1 MYQRAKSFNRNL
13 LSPNY
18 NYHYANNYEK
28 PFFHTYTQQQPQ
40 NQKPKSNL
48 RNRKHI
54 PFITEIKH
62 VQTSEQA
69 LSLFH
74 HYKQLGFKHYYP
86 SYAALLYKLARS
98 RNFEA
103 VETILKH
110 IKQTNLQCNETLF
123 IALFQHYGPVK
134 AIELFHTM
142 PHFNCV
148 RTLQSFNA
156 LLNLLID
163 HCMFCEANDAF
174 DRSYEMGFRPNT
186 VTFNIM
192 IKGWLVKGE
201 WEKACE
207 VFDEMLQKKVQP
219 SVVTYN
225 SLIGFLSRKGDL
237 DKATTLVDDMRR
249 KGKRANGVT
258 YALLMEGLCSV
269 GKYEEAKKLMFDMA
283 YRGCKPQ
290 LVNFSVLMNDLGKRG
305 KIDEAVV
312 LFREM
317 RKRRL
322 KPDVVTYNVFV
333 NYLCKEGKTVEA
345 YKMLVEMQISGCEP
359 NAATYRMMLDGLCR
373 NGDFEGGL
381 NVLNAM
387 MASRHCPRPDT
398 FNCLVVGLLKSGN
411 IDGGCFVLEEM
422 VKRKVDFELESWE
435 AVIKYACSEDDNGGS
450 RLRTILSSQP
460 I

>member
-1 MYQRAKSFNRNL
+1 MMYRRTKSTNHNL
-13 LSPNY
+13 LR
-18 NYHYANNYEK
+18 HYLYTKNNAQTS
-28 PFFHTYTQQQPQ
+28 FHTQTQTPT
-40 NQKPKSNL
+40 SNL

-62 VQTSEQA
+62 VQTSEEA

-74 HYKQLGFKHYYP
+74 HYTQLGHKHYYP

-98 RNFEA
+98 RNFQA
-103 VETILKH
+103 VETILQHMKDTD
-110 IKQTNLQCNETLF
+110 IQCNETLF

-134 AIELFHTM
+134 AIELFRSM
-142 PHFNCV
+142 KEFNCV
-148 RTLQSFNA
+148 RTLQSLNA
-156 LLNLLID
+156 LLNVLVD
-163 HCMFCEANDAF
+163 GCMFDEANDAF
-174 DRSYEMGFRPNT
+174 DRSYEMGFRPNA

-192 IKGWLVKGE
+192 IKGWLRRGE

-207 VFDEMLQKKVQP
+207 VFDEMLERKVQP

-225 SLIGFLSRKGDL
+225 SFVGFLSRKGDL
-237 DKATTLVDDMRR
+237 DKAMILVEDMRR

-258 YALLMEGLCSV
+258 YALLMEGLCCV

-290 LVNFSVLMNDLGKRG
+290 VVNFSVLMNDLGKRG
-305 KIDEAVV
+305 KIDEAMV
-312 LFREM
+312 LLREM

-322 KPDVVTYNVFV
+322 KPDVVTYNVFI
-333 NYLCKEGKTVEA
+333 NYLCKEGKTEEA
-345 YKMLVEMQISGCEP
+345 YKVLIEMQIGGCHP

-373 NGDFEGGL
+373 NGEFEVGL

-387 MASRHCPRPDT
+387 LASRHCPRSET

-411 IDGGCFVLEEM
+411 IDGGFFVLEEM
-422 VKRKVDFELESWE
+422 EKRKLDFDLDSWE
-435 AVIKYACSEDDNGGS
+435 TVIKHACSEDNNGKS
-450 RLRTILSSQP
+450 TLMNILSSLS